1 MLPNLERLRVFH
13 HVYVTGSLRDAAQ
26 ALNVT
31 QSAASQQLAKLEREI
46 GSQLF
51 VRRHKGLVASP
62 ASQALARTVELFLR
76 EVEGDV
82 EAIRRGQEEPM
93 GLLRVGAPAEFG
105 AQQLP
110 AQIAGFRRSC
120 PGVRFEITLGHPDQL
135 LPRVESGQL
144 DLAFSDV
151 FQPGPQ
157 RGALTFQSVLD
168 EELILVASGR
178 YSRNALEGD
187 HSFDRLQR
195 ARYVCYTPR
204 AEAVRHWFR
213 HHFRHEPGQL
223 ELVLSVESVR
233 GVIASVKADLG
244 LAVVP
249 ATQVESELR
258 AGRLI
263 EIQGKGRRILNQI
276 ALVQLADQRPGAA
289 QRRFVRFVSR
299 AEES

>member
-1 MLPNLERLRVFH
+1 MIPNLERLRVFH
-13 HVYVTGSLRDAAQ
+13 HVYASGSLRDAAQ

-51 VRRHKGLVASP
+51 VRRHKGLVATP

-82 EAIRRGQEEPM
+82 EAIRRGQEEPV

-110 AQIAGFRRSC
+110 AQIAGFRRGC
-120 PGVRFEITLGHPDQL
+120 PGVRFEITLGQPDQL
-135 LPRVESGQL
+135 LPLVERGQL
-144 DLAFSDV
+144 DFAFTDV
-151 FQPGPQ
+151 FEPGQ
-157 RGALTFQSVLD
+157 RRGALAFQTVLD

-187 HSFDRLQR
+187 PSFERLQR

-204 AEAVRHWFR
+204 AEAVLHWFR
-213 HHFRHEPGQL
+213 HHFRREPAPL
-223 ELVLSVESVR
+223 DLVLSVESVP

-249 ATQVESELR
+249 VAHVEAELR

-263 EIQGKGRRILNQI
+263 EIEGKGRRILNQI

-289 QRRFVRFVSR
+289 QRRFVRFV
-299 AEES
+299 AGGGEG